1 MKNTSKHKYIL
12 GIQCFADP
20 DSGASII
27 KTNGNDYEYI
37 AISEERLIRK
47 KYSYTF
53 PLHSI
58 KYCMEHF
65 KIKSLDDIDLL
76 VSDIIREP
84 KWYRSSPSFN
94 VKEFDYIKE
103 KLNFSEK
110 KIVQIGH
117 HLAHASSVY
126 YTSGFK
132 DSAILIMDGNGTD
145 LETNSFFEG
154 KNSEIKL
161 IDNYKARGIGELYTT
176 CTKNWLNLGVGGEGK
191 TMGLAPYGNK
201 GKQILDFSK
210 VKFDGIITDY
220 SSLLRRQPFNDI
232 LVMNDKKIIEKCII
246 DIPKRKLTDDI
257 MGDYWTR
264 LAFDVQQ
271 ETERC
276 FIHLGKE
283 IEKRIKSKNICMAGG
298 VALNSVANQKLFDAT
313 KFKEIFVFPACSDT
327 GVPLGLALWGLY
339 NSPKIIKKPKKIKKL
354 LHAYTGIEYKPNYI
368 SSVLKK
374 YKIKS
379 KSLNLK
385 KLAKELSNGKIVAWH
400 QGGSEYGPRAL
411 GNRSILADSRDP
423 KMRDLINEKVK
434 HRGKYRPFAPA
445 VLVEDYKKYFEL
457 KNESPF
463 MLLVAKIKDPSLIPA
478 VSHVDGT
485 ARVQTISRKQNKKY
499 YDLINEF
506 KKITGIGCILNTSFN
521 DAGEPIVETPEDAI
535 ISFSNMKIDYLVLGE
550 NIIEAKDI
558 KKSISKK
565 MTVDREKKI
574 NDNHKQALALLTKN
588 YNLNERKKYF
598 KIEEKKAYWNAI
610 EKPLHD
616 LNKNID
622 IWLREKRK
630 IILYGT
636 FDHTKLL
643 IDNVSKFIDLNIV
656 GFIPYKNINDEIN
669 NSKKVNL
676 PIKNLKNIK
685 DVYDKKTT
693 ILISSYEFSY
703 DIEKKLNNEF
713 PSAEYYK
720 LYTGYTRNLSYYF
733 NTKKN

>member
-1 MKNTSKHKYIL
+1 
-12 GIQCFADP
+12 
-20 DSGASII
+20 
-27 KTNGNDYEYI
+27 
-37 AISEERLIRK
+37 
-47 KYSYTF
+47 
-53 PLHSI
+53 
-58 KYCMEHF
+58 
-65 KIKSLDDIDLL
+65 
-76 VSDIIREP
+76 
-84 KWYRSSPSFN
+84 
-94 VKEFDYIKE
+94 
-103 KLNFSEK
+103 
-110 KIVQIGH
+110 
-117 HLAHASSVY
+117 
-126 YTSGFK
+126 
-132 DSAILIMDGNGTD
+132 
-145 LETNSFFEG
+145 
-154 KNSEIKL
+154 
-161 IDNYKARGIGELYTT
+161 
-176 CTKNWLNLGVGGEGK
+176 
-191 TMGLAPYGNK
+191 
-201 GKQILDFSK
+201 
-210 VKFDGIITDY
+210 
-220 SSLLRRQPFNDI
+220 
-232 LVMNDKKIIEKCII
+232 
-246 DIPKRKLTDDI
+246 
-257 MGDYWTR
+257 
-264 LAFDVQQ
+264 
-271 ETERC
+271 
-276 FIHLGKE
+276 
-283 IEKRIKSKNICMAGG
+283 
-298 VALNSVANQKLFDAT
+298 
-313 KFKEIFVFPACSDT
+313 
-327 GVPLGLALWGLY
+327 
-339 NSPKIIKKPKKIKKL
+339 
-354 LHAYTGIEYKPNYI
+354 
-368 SSVLKK
+368 
-374 YKIKS
+374 
-379 KSLNLK
+379 
-385 KLAKELSNGKIVAWH
+385 
-400 QGGSEYGPRAL
+400 
-411 GNRSILADSRDP
+411 
-423 KMRDLINEKVK
+423 
-434 HRGKYRPFAPA
+434 
-445 VLVEDYKKYFEL
+445 
-457 KNESPF
+457 

>member
-485 ARVQTISRKQNKKY
+485 ARVQTITRKQNKKY

>member
-485 ARVQTISRKQNKKY
+485 ARVQTITRKQNKKY

-656 GFIPYKNINDEIN
+656 GFIPYKNINDDIN